1 MENVFSPQ
9 ISAHQKRYYSQH
21 VLIRLIEEWKKYLN
35 KDFVI
40 GTFLT
45 DLSKAFDCIPYDLLI
60 AKLEAYVEGGKA
72 LSDIYSYLANLNQCA
87 RIYDKKSN
95 FQKIISGVLQDSIIG
110 PILFNF
116 LINGLFFFVSSASIY
131 NFADDNSLSAI
142 TRTVV
147 ELKNTLQSESEV
159 VINWFKNIETIVN
172 IEKFQVIT
180 LDKHKHDYSQ
190 DTIKFDNRLIET
202 VFCQTPRCSNRC
214 QAQL

>member
-35 KDFVI
+35 KNFVI
-40 GTFLT
+40 GAFLT

-60 AKLEAYVEGGKA
+60 AKLGWLG
-72 LSDIYSYLANLNQCA
+72 
-87 RIYDKKSN
+87 
-95 FQKIISGVLQDSIIG
+95 
-110 PILFNF
+110 F
-116 LINGLFFFVSSASIY
+116 LILREKTIY

-142 TRTVV
+142 TRTVE

-159 VINWFKNIETIVN
+159 VISWFKNIETIVN

-190 DTIKFDNRLIET
+190 ETIKFDNKLIET